1 MTQHYLWNSI
11 LLHILIRLSFWHMKF
26 PYMNQVACEFLILFH
41 WDIFFTLDPIS
52 LTLYY
57 NCVMSFVIWDG
68 KFWASLVSLRDFPV
82 VQMVKSLPAMRETW
96 VWSLSR
102 EDPLE
107 KEMATHS
114 SILARKIPWMEEFGR
129 LQSMGSQRVR
139 HDWATVQQRC
149 LQSCPPTRSFRK
161 ECLSFAFLTSCL
173 QIQQCSILKS
183 LS

>member
-114 SILARKIPWMEEFGR
+114 SILARKIPWMEEPVR
-129 LQSMGSQRVR
+129 LQSIGSQRVG
-139 HDWATVQQRC
+139 HDWAT
-149 LQSCPPTRSFRK
+149 S
-161 ECLSFAFLTSCL
+161 LSFFLVAQLVKNSYAMQETPVRF
-173 QIQQCSILKS
+173 
-183 LS
+183 LSWEVPLEKG